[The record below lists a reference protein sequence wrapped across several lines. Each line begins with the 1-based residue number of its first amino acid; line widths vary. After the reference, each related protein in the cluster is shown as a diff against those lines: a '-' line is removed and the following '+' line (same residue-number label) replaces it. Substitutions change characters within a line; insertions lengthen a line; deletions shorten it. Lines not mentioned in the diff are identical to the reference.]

1 VQIVAR
7 YAAPNAFALA
17 FIGADN
23 TGLDYRGGHLVPY
36 PPAVILTTTTDA
48 DGQILAKD
56 KGVGGSFD
64 LFLQLAVVDAG
75 APQGIELSEA
85 IELVR

>member
-1 VQIVAR
+1 
-7 YAAPNAFALA
+7 
-17 FIGADN
+17 
-23 TGLDYRGGHLVPY
+23 
-36 PPAVILTTTTDA
+36 VILTTTTDA

-56 KGVGGSFD
+56 QGVGGSFD